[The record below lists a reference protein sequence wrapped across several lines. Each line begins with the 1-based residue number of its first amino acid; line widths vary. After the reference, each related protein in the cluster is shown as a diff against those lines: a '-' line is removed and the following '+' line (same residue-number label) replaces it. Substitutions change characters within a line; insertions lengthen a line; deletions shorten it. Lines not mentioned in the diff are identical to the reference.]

1 MKKILVGTDG
11 SDAAHAAVDAGI
23 DLTVDEGAELIFA
36 HVISVLDF
44 APQTNGA
51 EVPPE
56 RIPRI
61 EEDAALRDALAL
73 AQGQGLE
80 AKGELLIGYPSKQI
94 LRLAKEVEADLI
106 VVGSRGLGR
115 MKSAMLGSTS
125 KELLSQ
131 ADRPVLVVRETTREA
146 LTV

>member
-1 MKKILVGTDG
+1 MKILVGTDG
-11 SDAAHAAVDAGI
+11 SDAAHAAVEAGI
-23 DLTVDEGAELIFA
+23 DLAVDEGAELVFA

-44 APQTNGA
+44 APRTNGA
-51 EVPPE
+51 EAPPE

-61 EEDAALRDALAL
+61 EEDAALRDALAR

-80 AKGELLIGYPSKQI
+80 AKRELLIGYPSKQI